1 MLKSNQ
7 NHGRPDEEVRGRE
20 GGDRGAHGVRQPG
33 GRQPGGRE
41 QKSEGNVKKEQFVDF
56 SAV

>member
-33 GRQPGGRE
+33 GRE